1 MKNQAEEIEELE
13 TQLLTV
19 ELTGDRKKERDE
31 VTRSTQSL
39 ACALEHEVEKIEEL
53 EKTLHGFMEVM
64 KIAGKKLDECENR
77 ELYFYEDMRNRTFET
92 LQHEINYLKDTWE
105 PIQCKYLHQ
114 DINIQL
120 TEQELLKIKSEQE
133 NYEHLHQTQG
143 NVEKE
148 VLTLRGL
155 VQESVVSQ
163 GQRTVGRETQ
173 AGGRR
178 CAGGMER

>member
-1 MKNQAEEIEELE
+1 
-13 TQLLTV
+13 
-19 ELTGDRKKERDE
+19 
-31 VTRSTQSL
+31 
-39 ACALEHEVEKIEEL
+39 
-53 EKTLHGFMEVM
+53 
-64 KIAGKKLDECENR
+64 
-77 ELYFYEDMRNRTFET
+77 MRNRTFET

-155 VQESVVSQ
+155 VQESV
-163 GQRTVGRETQ
+163 TQ
-173 AGGRR
+173 AEEEKKLEKARENNNDSRMSQIILRVKSLESRLPEIKSHVDSTRR
-178 CAGGMER
+178 EMEKHKQLYVEENKSRK